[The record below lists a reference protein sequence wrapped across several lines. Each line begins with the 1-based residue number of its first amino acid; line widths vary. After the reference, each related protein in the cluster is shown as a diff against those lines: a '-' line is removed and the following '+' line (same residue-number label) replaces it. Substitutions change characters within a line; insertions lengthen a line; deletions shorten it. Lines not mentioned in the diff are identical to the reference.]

1 MKKNFKEIN
10 PELKKGDVVMLL
22 HMEGET
28 GVPPGTTGVV
38 SNVGRDPFEK
48 DGNIIYV
55 SWENGSRL
63 SLISATDAWK
73 KIGEKIQEQT
83 LSPQYDFFN
92 ANPELFEHFD
102 WKFLRKYLYKLR
114 ESGVINMLQAA
125 PFLYSGK
132 EWIDRYHGENQE
144 DNEAF
149 QDLLEMADEAKDKMV
164 QGLVKFMSAKDIEM
178 DDLDRVNHLLSKL
191 ALKINQLYMT
201 FA

>member
-1 MKKNFKEIN
+1 MITRPFCQIVLNLLRLQRS
-10 PELKKGDVVMLL
+10 LK
-22 HMEGET
+22 
-28 GVPPGTTGVV
+28 
-38 SNVGRDPFEK
+38 
-48 DGNIIYV
+48 NIIYV

>member
-1 MKKNFKEIN
+1 MKGVLN
-10 PELKKGDVVMLL
+10 PELKSGDKIVCY

-73 KIGEKIQEQT
+73 KIAEEIQEQT
-83 LSPQYDFFN
+83 GSPEYDYFQK
-92 ANPELFEHFD
+92 NPEVFENFD
-102 WKFLRKYLYKLR
+102 YKFFKKYLLKLRK
-114 ESGVINMLQAA
+114 SGVVNMFQAA

-144 DNEAF
+144 DNEAHRLV
-149 QDLLEMADEAKDKMV
+149 QDVPVTVLLCFYNCFRRKRTRHH
-164 QGLVKFMSAKDIEM
+164 QNR
-178 DDLDRVNHLLSKL
+178 DDRKTHR
-191 ALKINQLYMT
+191 
-201 FA
+201 

>member
-1 MKKNFKEIN
+1 MKGVLN
-10 PELKKGDVVMLL
+10 PELKSGDKIVCY

-38 SNVGRDPFEK
+38 SHVGRDPFEK

-132 EWIDRYHGENQE
+132 EWIDRHHGENQE

-191 ALKINQLYMT
+191 ALKINQLYIT

>member
-1 MKKNFKEIN
+1 MKGVLN
-10 PELKKGDVVMLL
+10 PELKSGDKIVCYYMD
-22 HMEGET
+22 GET

-38 SNVGRDPFEK
+38 SKVSRDPFEK

-55 SWENGSRL
+55 SWDNGSRL
-63 SLISATDAWK
+63 SLITTTDAWK
-73 KIGEKIQEQT
+73 KIEEKIQEQT

-102 WKFLRKYLYKLR
+102 YKFLRKYLYKLR
-114 ESGVINMLQAA
+114 ESGVINMFQAP

-132 EWIDRYHGENQE
+132 DWIDRYYGENQE

-149 QDLLEMADEAKDKMV
+149 QDLLEMADEAKEKMV
-164 QGLVKFMSAKDIEM
+164 QGLVRLMSAKDIEM
-178 DDLDRVNHLLSKL
+178 DDMGKVNHLLSKL
-191 ALKINQLYMT
+191 ALKINQLYIT

>member
-1 MKKNFKEIN
+1 MKGVLN
-10 PELKKGDVVMLL
+10 PEVKSGDKIVCYYMD
-22 HMEGET
+22 GET

-38 SNVGRDPFEK
+38 SKVIKDPFEK

-55 SWENGSRL
+55 SWDNGSRL
-63 SLISATDAWK
+63 SLITTTDAWK
-73 KIGEKIQEQT
+73 KIEEKIQEQT

-102 WKFLRKYLYKLR
+102 YKFLRKYLYKLR
-114 ESGVINMLQAA
+114 ESGVINMFQAS

-132 EWIDRYHGENQE
+132 DWIDRYYGENQE
-144 DNEAF
+144 DNKSF
-149 QDLLEMADEAKDKMV
+149 QDLLEMADEAKEKMV
-164 QGLVKFMSAKDIEM
+164 QGLVRLMSAKDIEM
-178 DDLDRVNHLLSKL
+178 DDMGKVNHLLSKL